1 MPVFAYK
8 GFDARGKPVA
18 GLRDAESARAL
29 RALLRKDGILANQ
42 VSENSDAV
50 ATKNGKPKKA
60 QGRVSA
66 QDLAMATRQL
76 ATLVGAAIPLVDALA
91 ALTDQVEHPSLRSVL
106 AQIKQ
111 RVNEGS
117 SLGDAMADHPRIF
130 SQLFVN
136 MIR

>member
-8 GFDARGKPVA
+8 GFDAQGKPVA

-29 RALLRKDGILANQ
+29 RSHLRKDGIFANQ
-42 VSENSDAV
+42 VNENSNQTV
-50 ATKNGKPKKA
+50 SKTGGKTRIRRD
-60 QGRVSA
+60 RVSA

-91 ALTDQVEHPSLRSVL
+91 ALTDQVEHPALRSVL

-111 RVNEGS
+111 RVNEGA
-117 SLGDAMADHPRIF
+117 SLGDSMAD
-130 SQLFVN
+130 
-136 MIR
+136 